1 MIVLETQRLIL
12 RRMSTDDA
20 EFIFGLV
27 NEPSF
32 IRNIGDKGVR
42 NLEDARQ
49 YLLNGPIESY
59 RRYGFGLYRVDLKA
73 DSTPIGMC
81 GLLKRDSLE
90 DVDIGFA
97 FLPKYWSKGYAS
109 ESAAAVMEYGSKTLG
124 VRRIVGVVSP
134 ENQGSINV
142 LQKLGLK
149 YEKMVRLTPD
159 DIEIKLF
166 SPS

>member
-12 RRMSTDDA
+12 RRLTTDDA

-42 NLEDARQ
+42 TLEDARQ
-49 YLLNGPIESY
+49 YLLNSPIESY
-59 RRYGFGLYRVDLKA
+59 RRHGFGLFRVDLKEGG
-73 DSTPIGMC
+73 TPIGMC
-81 GLLKRDSLE
+81 GLLKRDTLE

-97 FLPKYWSKGYAS
+97 FFPRYWSKGYAS
-109 ESAAAVMEYGSKTLG
+109 EAAAAVMEHGRKTLG
-124 VRRIVGVVSP
+124 IARIVGVVSP
-134 ENQGSINV
+134 DNQGSINV

-149 YEKMVRLTPD
+149 FERMVRLAPS